1 MVHPLKI
8 DFCVIDLL
16 WNVHTELDSLL
27 LSAGDLV
34 QDVLPGGGPAVATDV
49 VSVGEG
55 LTVLLRHLPELAF
68 PRNE

>member
-1 MVHPLKI
+1 MNI

-34 QDVLPGGGPAVATDV
+34 KYVLPGGGPAVATDV

-55 LTVLLRHLPELAF
+55 LTVLLRHFPELAF